1 MLKAKPNFELRIR
14 RLKRDWAIVYD
25 MLSGKDN
32 SDFGWDE
39 YRQLVDAKDV
49 VWNSHKEAGQFRHR
63 SFPYY
68 DQLTTINAKDRAIG
82 KNAHTTTD
90 IVEEIY
96 AEDVA

>member
-1 MLKAKPNFELRIR
+1 MTC
-14 RLKRDWAIVYD
+14 
-25 MLSGKDN
+25 
-32 SDFGWDE
+32 
-39 YRQLVDAKDV
+39 LVEKTIATL
-49 VWNSHKEAGQFRHR
+49 SHKEAGQFRHR

-96 AEDVA
+96 AEDVAKANIPKERNNYHGCEADVSLDE